1 MDPASA
7 IALLGTG
14 LSLYFAWRSVREQH
28 EWQSMRDLVV
38 PRAAK
43 WLLGLGVIT
52 TSIGFA
58 AAYQVDRS
66 NAGIHP
72 EWIGT
77 ARTILSIE
85 LYVSITLFVVA
96 GVLIVRASI
105 RAQVEEWPQPM
116 PTVAR
121 PGLEDHARSEIVRP
135 GSVADPSIRQGR

>member
-52 TSIGFA
+52 TSIGLA
-58 AAYQVDRS
+58 AAHQVDRS

-77 ARTILSIE
+77 ARAILSIE

-96 GVLIVRASI
+96 GVLIVRASK
-105 RAQVEEWPQPM
+105 RAQVEEWPQSQP
-116 PTVAR
+116 PVAR
-121 PGLEDHARSEIVRP
+121 PELEGPASSEIVRP
-135 GSVADPSIRQGR
+135 GSVADPGIREGR